1 MRFGWFRADRLA
13 ASAVVGCGALL
24 AVYLVFHLGGWGSPP
39 LRDTLAA
46 GINLPV
52 SITLTVFGIR
62 VARQPEQDPATRR
75 AWRVILGAM
84 LCQLIANVSWFVES
98 VVLHRDA
105 FPAFADYWFLAFI
118 PFMLAGLLMMPG
130 AERSHQDRVRLM
142 LDALIVGVSAFMVLW
157 YLALGPL
164 LATEGTGLPFLYS
177 AAMPVGDVLLVLA
190 VAAAVL
196 RRPGRRRPRSLGLLA
211 GAVVL
216 QVMGDTAY
224 TWSALKGGYEGA
236 NWSHLAWATGYYLMV
251 LAAWHAHREAVEP
264 EPAMRTS
271 RSVVSWLPYA
281 GVGLAYAML
290 AALAGRVSD
299 NTLGGMIVGAV
310 LLTFLVVARQMHSMR
325 ENRDLAVTDSLTGLA
340 NRTLITERLAQL
352 SNQPLRDGKHT
363 AVLVIDLVRFK
374 PINDTYGHDAGDAVL
389 LAVATALRGMIRA
402 GDTAGRLGGDEFA
415 VIINNLPTT
424 RAALAIAER
433 LSDALRT
440 PVIFGDQL
448 LAVEASI
455 GLAVRDGDATG
466 GELLL
471 HHAETATAAAKRSG
485 GCTVYSAEL
494 DTRSRDAELRRAIR
508 DDELVVNF
516 QPAVRLDTGR
526 PIAVEALVRWQHPTR
541 GLLFPGEFID
551 LAEETGAIVPLGE
564 WVLRAACQEAA
575 RWRAAIP
582 SAEHLLL
589 SVNLSPRQVV
599 QARLVEVIR
608 EILEETGFPPD
619 HLVLELTESVVLEPD
634 ALTVARLETLR
645 DMGVRFAVDDFGT
658 GYAALSYLRRLPVS
672 VLKID
677 RSFIT
682 GLADDEQ
689 AREVA
694 AAVVRLGA
702 AFGLV
707 VVAEGIETEAQATAL
722 RGMGCGVGQ
731 GFHYFRPL
739 PGEVLEQRLRAA
751 TTP

>member
-13 ASAVVGCGALL
+13 ASAVVGCGALV
-24 AVYLVFHLGGWGSPP
+24 AVYLIFYLGGWGSVE
-39 LRDTLAA
+39 LRDTLAD

-52 SITLTVFGIR
+52 SVTLAVFGVR
-62 VARQPEQDPATRR
+62 VALQREQDPAARR
-75 AWRVILGAM
+75 AWQVILGAFI
-84 LCQLIANVSWFVES
+84 CQLIANVSWFVENA
-98 VVLHRDA
+98 VLHREVY
-105 FPAFADYWFLAFI
+105 PAFADYWFLAFV
-118 PFMLAGLLMMPG
+118 PFMFAGLLMMPG
-130 AERSHQDRVRLM
+130 AERSRQDRVRLM

-164 LATEGTGLPFLYS
+164 LATGAGFAKLVFS
-177 AAMPVGDVLLVLA
+177 AALPIGDVLLVLA
-190 VAAAVL
+190 VATALL
-196 RRPGRRRPRSLGLLA
+196 RRPGRRPRSLGLLA
-211 GAVVL
+211 SAVVL
-216 QVMGDTAY
+216 QVVGDTAY
-224 TWSALKGGYEGA
+224 TWAALKGGYVGA
-236 NWSHLAWATGYYLMV
+236 NWSHLLWLTQYLLMAV
-251 LAAWHAHREAVEP
+251 AAWRAYREAADP
-264 EPAMRTS
+264 EPATRMS
-271 RSVVSWLPYA
+271 RSMVSSWLPYA
-281 GVGLAYAML
+281 GVGLAYALL
-290 AALAGRVSD
+290 AVLAGRVSD

-310 LLTFLVVARQMHSMR
+310 LLTFLVVARQMYSMR

-352 SNQPLRDGKHT
+352 GNQPLRDGKHT

-415 VIINNLPTT
+415 VIINNLPTA

-485 GCTVYSAEL
+485 SCTVYSAEL

-541 GLLFPGEFID
+541 GLLFPAEFID

-564 WVLRAACQEAA
+564 WVLREACREAV
-575 RWRAAIP
+575 RWRAEIP
-582 SAEHLLL
+582 AARDLLL

-608 EILEETGFPPD
+608 EILDETGFPPG